1 MQDDEITRVLKL
13 CEGTLRGL
21 AAERRLTAEA
31 LAAFVKLSSTVAA
44 ELERRRNPDRR
55 ERPRDDD
62 DRRVAVVRKA
72 RHSRAADRAK
82 GRSRTTDNG

>member
-31 LAAFVKLSSTVAA
+31 LEAFVKLSATVAA

-55 ERPRDDD
+55 ECTRDDD
-62 DRRVAVVRKA
+62 DRRLVVRKA

>member
-13 CEGTLRGL
+13 CERTLRGL

-31 LAAFVKLSSTVAA
+31 LEAFVKLSSTVTA

-55 ERPRDDD
+55 EGTRDDD
-62 DRRVAVVRKA
+62 DRRLVVRKA
-72 RHSRAADRAK
+72 RHSQAADRAK

>member
-13 CEGTLRGL
+13 CERTLRGL
-21 AAERRLTAEA
+21 AAERRLTAEG
-31 LAAFVKLSSTVAA
+31 LATFVKLSSTVAA

-62 DRRVAVVRKA
+62 DRRVVVRKA
-72 RHSRAADRAK
+72 RHSQAADGARD
-82 GRSRTTDNG
+82 RSRTDG

>member
-13 CEGTLRGL
+13 CERTLRGL

-31 LAAFVKLSSTVAA
+31 LAAFVKLSSTVTA

-72 RHSRAADRAK
+72 RYSRAADRARD
-82 GRSRTTDNG
+82 GNPTTDNG